1 MIDRVLVVDDELL
14 IRQLMEETLTR
25 QGIEVITASSAEE
38 AMGVVTA
45 KDFQMIFSDL
55 RMGRRSGIDFLR
67 FCSEKCPGALF
78 VIMTAYGTVEDA
90 VEAMKLG
97 AFDFVIKPFSPDQTD
112 VMLEKAKRW
121 LGMRNRE
128 KFLMS
133 EAASPSNLCQKAIGE
148 SQGMIEAARLVARVA
163 RTDTTVL
170 VTGESGTGKEL
181 IASEI
186 HRLSDPE
193 GTKPFIKMNCA
204 AVPEALAES
213 ELFGHEKGAFTGAVE
228 RRVGRFELADGG
240 TLLLDEIG
248 EVSPAIQAKLLRVL
262 QTSEFERVGGV
273 KTVKVRTRVVATTN
287 RDLRKEVDE
296 GRFRADLFYRLNVFP
311 VHLPPLR
318 ERGGD
323 IPLLAT
329 HFIGFQSER
338 LRRSLKFTEAAL
350 SRLSAYRWPGN
361 IRELENVIE
370 RIAILEDGPLVDESA
385 LPPEIVSPGAGGRSG
400 TSGQRGVGG
409 SGPDYGFSTLN
420 LEEIERSAIEEA
432 LRRTGGN
439 RLKAAELLGFS
450 VRTLRNKLNAWKGMA
465 AAEPRDGVDGLDE

>member
-14 IRQLMEETLTR
+14 IRQLMEETLSR
-25 QGIEVITASSAEE
+25 QGIEVVTASSAEE
-38 AMGVVTA
+38 AMEVVVG

-55 RMGRRSGIDFLR
+55 KMGRKTGIDFLR
-67 FCSEKCPGALF
+67 FCMEKCPGVLF

-97 AFDFVIKPFSPDQTD
+97 AFDFVIKPFTPDQTD
-112 VMLEKAKRW
+112 VLVEKARRW
-121 LGMRNRE
+121 LGMRTHEELLRRE
-128 KFLMS
+128 LANPPNS
-133 EAASPSNLCQKAIGE
+133 CQRAIGE
-148 SQGMIEAARLVARVA
+148 SAQMREVARLLARVA
-163 RTDTTVL
+163 ATDTTVL

-186 HRLSDPE
+186 HQLADPR
-193 GTKPFIKMNCA
+193 GSKPFIKMNCA
-204 AVPEALAES
+204 AVPDSLAES
-213 ELFGHEKGAFTGAVE
+213 ELFGHEKGSFTGAVE

-287 RDLRKEVDE
+287 RDLRKEVE
-296 GRFRADLFYRLNVFP
+296 AKRFREDLFYRLNVFP
-311 VHLPPLR
+311 LHLPPLR

-323 IPLLAT
+323 IPLLAI
-329 HFIGFQSER
+329 HFLRLQSER
-338 LRRSLKFTEAAL
+338 LKRPLTFSAGAL
-350 SRLSAYRWPGN
+350 AHLRAYRWPGN
-361 IRELENVIE
+361 IRELENAVE
-370 RIAILEDGPLVDESA
+370 RVAILEDGPVIEETA
-385 LPPEIVSPGAGGRSG
+385 LPIEIVAGGG
-400 TSGQRGVGG
+400 GAQRGGAAGEGVGQALSV
-409 SGPDYGFSTLN
+409 SGFATLN
-420 LEEIERSAIEEA
+420 LEQIERAAIEEA

-450 VRTLRNKLNAWKGMA
+450 ARTLRNKLNTGKS
-465 AAEPRDGVDGLDE
+465 DEKDSSA